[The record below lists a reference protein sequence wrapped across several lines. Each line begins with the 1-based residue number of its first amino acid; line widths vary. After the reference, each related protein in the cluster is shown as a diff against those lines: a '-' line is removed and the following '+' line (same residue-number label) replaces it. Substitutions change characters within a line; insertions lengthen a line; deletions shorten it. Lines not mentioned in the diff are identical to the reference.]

1 MARTLAVYTDPY
13 TGVAASVITS
23 NVVDL
28 RDAFDLSVSWF
39 TTSGAT
45 STITLQISNA
55 DLIESIAEASWS
67 NFTRFGQNAPLPS
80 SQASTIFPAL
90 GVRYLRF
97 LRRSGSTPADVQINL
112 NKFVK

>member
-1 MARTLAVYTDPY
+1 MARTFSVFTDPFA
-13 TGVAASVITS
+13 GLAASVVTS
-23 NVVDL
+23 NVFDL
-28 RDAFDLSVSWF
+28 RDAFDLSVSWY

-55 DLIESIAEASWS
+55 NDMEAIAEASWS
-67 NFTRFGQNAPLPS
+67 NFTKFGQNAPVPP